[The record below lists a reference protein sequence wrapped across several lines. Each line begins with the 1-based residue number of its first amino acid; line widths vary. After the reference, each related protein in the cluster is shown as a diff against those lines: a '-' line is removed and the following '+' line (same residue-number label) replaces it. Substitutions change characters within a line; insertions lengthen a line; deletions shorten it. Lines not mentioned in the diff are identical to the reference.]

1 MSFLCDFILLMR
13 WVDPRLKFYNLVDT
27 YALNSLS
34 VNKQLELWT
43 PVLSFPNARQ
53 AEEQRWKLGF
63 GYFLENSTIKANI
76 KYQCKSWQQYEG
88 KEIKGCPKNWQHVI
102 QGVKVVMLGRQN
114 ERNSSYVRLGHT
126 SIFGLCFMSVC
137 LMKSNFNIFFFDC
150 IFILPK
156 SSFSISC

>member
-1 MSFLCDFILLMR
+1 MIIRNSHEKNLSIYLFRCNLVDECPDASDEKECDVLFLPSDYRSELFPLTSTGDPLSVTLNVSVLAFPVISTLEMSFLCDFILLMR

-63 GYFLENSTIKANI
+63 VFLENSTI
-76 KYQCKSWQQYEG
+76 QS
-88 KEIKGCPKNWQHVI
+88 
-102 QGVKVVMLGRQN
+102 
-114 ERNSSYVRLGHT
+114 
-126 SIFGLCFMSVC
+126 
-137 LMKSNFNIFFFDC
+137 
-150 IFILPK
+150 
-156 SSFSISC
+156 